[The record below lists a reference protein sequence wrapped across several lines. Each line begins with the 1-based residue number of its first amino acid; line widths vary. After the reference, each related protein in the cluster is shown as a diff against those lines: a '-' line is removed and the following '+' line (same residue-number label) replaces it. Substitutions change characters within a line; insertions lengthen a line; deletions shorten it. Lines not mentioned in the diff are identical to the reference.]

1 MDPGSDQQQ
10 QLRSLRGFLL
20 AYNQLSQLCFQRCV
34 CSLGHRLLSASE
46 ERCLDHCAGKLL
58 HANHRLMGAYVGLM
72 PALLERRRAE
82 ATAAATDSTDP
93 PNPQPETPGAT
104 T

>member
-1 MDPGSDQQQ
+1 
-10 QLRSLRGFLL
+10 LRGFLL
-20 AYNQLSQLCFQRCV
+20 AYNQLAQLCFQRCV
-34 CSLGHRLLSASE
+34 CSLGHRLLSAHE

-82 ATAAATDSTDP
+82 AAAATPDP
-93 PNPQPETPGAT
+93 PDPQPGTPGT
-104 T
+104 TT